1 MIIIMSMNGRGGKNR
16 QASWYIYIK
25 WGNPCV
31 GSRASENKMS
41 SCLLWLHADYVE
53 SGARHSFVQ
62 HQEVIQ
68 SANKISECMIGIY
81 YILWFIILVNV
92 LIITGY

>member
-1 MIIIMSMNGRGGKNR
+1 MIIIIVMNGCGGKNR
-16 QASWYIYIK
+16 QASWCTNIK

-31 GSRASENKMS
+31 HSRASENKMPS
-41 SCLLWLHADYVE
+41 HLWWVHVDYVE
-53 SGARHSFVQ
+53 SCARHSFVQ

-68 SANKISECMIGIY
+68 SGNKISECMIGIY
-81 YILWFIILVNV
+81 YILWFIILVTV